1 MTQPAD
7 NQDAADRERDDRI
20 AWLTRVRRL
29 HRNKR
34 IIGFAGIVLGTC
46 MLMWW
51 KFDASVP
58 QWGLAAGLGVL
69 AVSWALFVYVIVAR
83 WRWVKNNPYTPAK
96 T

>member
-1 MTQPAD
+1 
-7 NQDAADRERDDRI
+7 
-20 AWLTRVRRL
+20 
-29 HRNKR
+29 
-34 IIGFAGIVLGTC
+34 

-58 QWGLAAGLGVL
+58 QWALATGMGVL

-83 WRWVKNNPYTPAK
+83 WRWVKNNPYSSPK